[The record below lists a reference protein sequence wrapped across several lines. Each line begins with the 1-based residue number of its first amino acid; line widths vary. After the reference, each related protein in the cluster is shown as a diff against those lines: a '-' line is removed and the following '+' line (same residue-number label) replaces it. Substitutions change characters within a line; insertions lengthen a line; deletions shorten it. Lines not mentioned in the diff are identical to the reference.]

1 MKLFLLWVVPVI
13 FSYAV
18 ASAFAADVDA
28 GKRKARECMSCH
40 GAKLDTYEEADFRKR
55 LNAIREGN
63 VASPIMVPIA
73 KTITDED
80 VDDLAAYFKIRHSRL
95 FQKSE

>member
-40 GAKLDTYEEADFRKR
+40 GTNLDSYEEADFKKR
-55 LNAIREGN
+55 LNAIRGGM
-63 VASPIMVPIA
+63 VASPVMVPIV
-73 KTITDED
+73 KRITDED
-80 VDDLAAYFKIRHSRL
+80 VDNLAAYFKIRHSRL